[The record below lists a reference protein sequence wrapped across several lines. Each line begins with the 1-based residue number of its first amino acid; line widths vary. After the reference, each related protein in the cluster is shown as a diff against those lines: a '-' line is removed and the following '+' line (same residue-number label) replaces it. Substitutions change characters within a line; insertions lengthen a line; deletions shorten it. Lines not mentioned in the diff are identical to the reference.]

1 MLNSIEWWLENQML
15 KTIVMQAPAKIN
27 YLLDVIGRRPNGYH
41 DLRMIMQRVNLCDEI
56 EITLTT
62 EPGISVSCGRK
73 GVPDGEGN
81 IAWKAAR
88 SMLELSDFKGGVRIS
103 LVKNIPVA
111 AGLGGGSSDCAAVLL
126 GLDELLGL
134 QLSRQQL
141 MDIGVKLGADVPF
154 FVFQETALAEGIG
167 EKLTAI
173 EKVAQV
179 WVVLVN
185 PNVPVST
192 AWVYQNLQLTG
203 RKKLSKLPRFLDNLE
218 SICGILSNDLESV
231 TIPAFPVIAE
241 IKQKLISLG
250 AAGAMMSGSGP
261 TVFGLFADQ
270 QSAEAAGSA
279 LKETGSWFV
288 AVAETV

>member
-1 MLNSIEWWLENQML
+1 ML

-56 EITLTT
+56 EITLTA
-62 EPGISVSCGRK
+62 EPGISVSCGRR

-88 SMLELSDFKGGVRIS
+88 AMLELSDFKGGVKIS
-103 LVKNIPVA
+103 LVKNIPIA
-111 AGLGGGSSDCAAVLL
+111 AGLGGGSSDCAAVMM
-126 GLDELLGL
+126 GLDELLNL
-134 QLSRQQL
+134 NLSRQQL
-141 MDIGVKLGADVPF
+141 MDIGVRLGADVPF

-203 RKKLSKLPRFLDNLE
+203 RKELSKLPKFLDSLE
-218 SICGILSNDLESV
+218 GICGILSNDLESV

-241 IKQKLISLG
+241 IKQQLISLG
-250 AAGAMMSGSGP
+250 AAGSMMSGSGP

-270 QSAEAAGSA
+270 QSAEYAGSV
-279 LKETGSWFV
+279 LKEKGNWFV